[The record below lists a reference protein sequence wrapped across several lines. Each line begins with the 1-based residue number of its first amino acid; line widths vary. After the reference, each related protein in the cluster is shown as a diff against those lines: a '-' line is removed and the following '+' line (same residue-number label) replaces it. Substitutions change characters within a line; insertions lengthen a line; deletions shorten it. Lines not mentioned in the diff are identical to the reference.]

1 MAIKDALIPEFDH
14 EMSVTRKTLER
25 VPEDKPDY
33 KPHEKS
39 MTMSRLAGHLAELPG
54 FVTMALQNDSF
65 NIRPAGGGPS
75 RQPVVMSS
83 RKQLLDEFDKNVAN
97 MRDTLSKA
105 SDESL
110 MKSWSLMAGDK
121 TILTMPRAAVV
132 RSFCL
137 SHIIHH
143 RAQLGVYLRMN
154 NVPVPSVYG
163 PSADENPFAE
173 AMAG

>member
-1 MAIKDALIPEFDH
+1 MAIKNALLPEFDH
-14 EMSVTRKTLER
+14 EMAVTRKTLER

-75 RQPVVMSS
+75 RQPVVMTS

-110 MKSWSLMAGDK
+110 MKSWSLLAGDK

>member
-14 EMSVTRKTLER
+14 EMAVTRKTLER

-39 MTMSRLAGHLAELPG
+39 MSMSRLAGHLAELPG

-65 NIRPAGGGPS
+65 NIRPAGGGPA
-75 RQPVVMSS
+75 RQPLVMSS
-83 RKQLLDEFDKNVAN
+83 RKQLLEDFDKNVAN

-121 TILTMPRAAVV
+121 TILSMPRAAVV

>member
-14 EMSVTRKTLER
+14 EMAVTRKTLER

-39 MTMSRLAGHLAELPG
+39 MPMGRLAGHLAELPG
-54 FVTMALQNDSF
+54 FVSMVMQQDSF
-65 NIRPAGGGPS
+65 NLRPAAGGPS
-75 RQPVVMSS
+75 RQPLVMTS
-83 RKQLLDEFDKNVAN
+83 RKQLLDAFDTNVA
-97 MRDTLSKA
+97 TLRTALSNS

-110 MKSWSLMAGDK
+110 MKPWSLLAGDK
-121 TILTMPRAAVV
+121 TLFTLPRAAMI
-132 RSFCL
+132 RSFYL
-137 SHIIHH
+137 NHVIHH

-173 AMAG
+173 ATAG